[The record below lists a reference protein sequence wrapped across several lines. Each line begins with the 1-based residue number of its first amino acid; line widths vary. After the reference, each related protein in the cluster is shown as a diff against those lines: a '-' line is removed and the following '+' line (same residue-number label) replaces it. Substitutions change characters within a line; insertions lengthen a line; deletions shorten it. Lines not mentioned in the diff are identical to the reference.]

1 MAEINYPKLM
11 AWMVIVLMPDMV
23 EAGSAHRSGTKL
35 ESCPRDSA
43 PGAWG
48 ALHAQPPAAYRLARM
63 RNGVDA
69 NSRRPENHSK
79 SPYFSGDYGPVR
91 SLIFF
96 FGFFVFK
103 YKLPI
108 LNIFQYT
115 FSKLRTCPYRDRF
128 YRRFSNSYITLIQYR
143 GGTSAR
149 R

>member
-1 MAEINYPKLM
+1 
-11 AWMVIVLMPDMV
+11 MPDMV

-91 SLIFF
+91 SLVWFFWFFCFQVQTPNTKYFSIYFFETTDLSVSRPIFTG
-96 FGFFVFK
+96 GF
-103 YKLPI
+103 PI
-108 LNIFQYT
+108 PTLLS
-115 FSKLRTCPYRDRF
+115 FSTRAVLRHDAKFSRLYAGRVKLRTCP
-128 YRRFSNSYITLIQYR
+128 
-143 GGTSAR
+143 
-149 R
+149 